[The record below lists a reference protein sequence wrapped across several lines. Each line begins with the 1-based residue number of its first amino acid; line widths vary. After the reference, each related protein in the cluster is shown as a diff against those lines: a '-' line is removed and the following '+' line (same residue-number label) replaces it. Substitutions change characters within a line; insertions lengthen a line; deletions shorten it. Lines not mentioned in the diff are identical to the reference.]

1 MKNESSELFL
11 SVIQRLKR
19 TTAHKVKPSFVLRS
33 KWLKIIN
40 FTRDVLLVI
49 SSFFCSIVMVFVM
62 RTDKENLPSR
72 EKENPSVCKT
82 LYRVYQSFL
91 LLVID
96 SFSRHLFD
104 DFCRRHK
111 VHRKLIGAEGEP
123 YTGNNGGLNNSHTR
137 RVKCIIFHF
146 RSEIIY
152 LLLLF

>member
-19 TTAHKVKPSFVLRS
+19 TTAHEMKPAFVLRS
-33 KWLKIIN
+33 EWLNIIN

-49 SSFFCSIVMVFVM
+49 SSFFFAVFVM

-72 EKENPSVCKT
+72 EKEKENTSVCKT
-82 LYRVYQSFL
+82 LYQVYQSFL

-104 DFCRRHK
+104 NFCKRHN
-111 VHRKLIGAEGEP
+111 VHRELIGAEIGP

-137 RVKCIIFHF
+137 RVKCIIFLF
-146 RSEIIY
+146 QSEIIY
-152 LLLLF
+152 PLLLF